1 MRRGRDGGAQDGRE
15 GFEMTQSN
23 DKPEKPMQRART
35 GDSAPSGGLSREATI
50 KIGQQLRAMY
60 DEVVKEGVPDRF
72 NDLLKR
78 LDGDDKG
85 GGKGP
90 HS

>member
-1 MRRGRDGGAQDGRE
+1 
-15 GFEMTQSN
+15 MTTN
-23 DKPEKPMQRART
+23 DDKPEKPMQRTRVS
-35 GDSAPSGGLSREATI
+35 DSTTPGSGLTREATI

-78 LDGDDKG
+78 LDGQKG
-85 GGKGP
+85 GGEGS

>member
-1 MRRGRDGGAQDGRE
+1 
-15 GFEMTQSN
+15 MTQER
-23 DKPEKPMQRART
+23 DKPEKPMQRERT
-35 GDSAPSGGLSREATI
+35 DESATAGGLSREATI

-78 LDGDDKG
+78 LDG
-85 GGKGP
+85 GKGSGEG

>member
-1 MRRGRDGGAQDGRE
+1 
-15 GFEMTQSN
+15 MTRN
-23 DKPEKPMQRART
+23 DDKPEEPKPEEPMQQKARARNA
-35 GDSAPSGGLSREATI
+35 APGSGLTREATI

-78 LDGDDKG
+78 LEG
-85 GGKGP
+85 GEGNGEG
-90 HS
+90 SRS

>member
-1 MRRGRDGGAQDGRE
+1 
-15 GFEMTQSN
+15 MTTN
-23 DKPEKPMQRART
+23 DDKPEKPMQRARVST
-35 GDSAPSGGLSREATI
+35 STPGGGLTREATI

-78 LDGDDKG
+78 LDSQKSG
-85 GGKGP
+85 GEG
-90 HS
+90 SRS

>member
-1 MRRGRDGGAQDGRE
+1 
-15 GFEMTQSN
+15 
-23 DKPEKPMQRART
+23 MQNTRT
-35 GDSAPSGGLSREATI
+35 GDTAPGAGLSREATI

-72 NDLLKR
+72 SELLKR
-78 LDGDDKG
+78 LDGEGAKG
-85 GGKGP
+85 GSEGP

>member
-1 MRRGRDGGAQDGRE
+1 
-15 GFEMTQSN
+15 MTQSK
-23 DKPEKPMQRART
+23 DKPERPMHSTRT
-35 GDSAPSGGLSREATI
+35 GDNAPGGLSREATI

-72 NDLLKR
+72 SELLKR
-78 LDGDDKG
+78 LDGEGAKG
-85 GGKGP
+85 DSEGP

>member
-1 MRRGRDGGAQDGRE
+1 
-15 GFEMTQSN
+15 MTHSD
-23 DKPEKPMQRART
+23 DKPEKPMERT
-35 GDSAPSGGLSREATI
+35 RVGASPTGGGLTREATI

-78 LDGDDKG
+78 LDGQKTESG
-85 GGKGP
+85 GEGS

>member
-1 MRRGRDGGAQDGRE
+1 MIRSDDN
-15 GFEMTQSN
+15 S
-23 DKPEKPMQRART
+23 DKPEKPMQK
-35 GDSAPSGGLSREATI
+35 SKVSGADAGTGLSREATI

-78 LDGDDKG
+78 LDG
-85 GGKGP
+85 GKEG
-90 HS
+90 